1 MRTQH
6 HQPPVDTVV
15 FDLGNVLIRW
25 NPRNLY
31 RKLFG
36 ADVRAMET
44 FLSEV
49 CNSAW
54 NEEQDRGRTWQAGVA
69 EAIARHPAQ
78 ETFIRAYQER
88 WEETLDGAIEET
100 VEILDE
106 LHGKGVRL
114 LALTNWSAETF
125 PIALER
131 FEFLQRF
138 EGIVVS
144 GVEGLIKPSPEIF
157 QLLQSRYDVD
167 SRRAVF
173 IDDHL
178 PNIEGA
184 RRMGFHAIQFF
195 NAGQL
200 REDLSKFGLI
210 DASDVTV

>member
-1 MRTQH
+1 MSAQH
-6 HQPPVDTVV
+6 HQSPINTAV

-36 ADVRAMET
+36 ADVRAMEA

-54 NEEQDRGRTWQAGVA
+54 NEEQDRGRTWQAA
-69 EAIARHPAQ
+69 IEEAIARHPAQ
-78 ETFIRAYQER
+78 ESLIRAYHER

-106 LHGKGVRL
+106 LHARGVRL

-138 EGIVVS
+138 EGILVS
-144 GVEGLIKPSPEIF
+144 GIEGVIKPSPEIF
-157 QLLQSRYDVD
+157 QLLMSRYDVD

-184 RRMGFHAIQFF
+184 RRMGFHALQFF
-195 NAGQL
+195 NAQQL
-200 REDLSKFGLI
+200 REELTELELLP
-210 DASDVTV
+210 VRQNP

>member
-1 MRTQH
+1 MTAH
-6 HQPPVDTVV
+6 PHPITFNTAV

-31 RKLFG
+31 KKLFG
-36 ADVRAMET
+36 DDVEGMEA
-44 FLSEV
+44 FLTEV
-49 CNSAW
+49 CHSAW
-54 NEEQDRGRTWQAGVA
+54 NEEQDRGRTWQAA
-69 EAIARHPAQ
+69 TEEAIARHPGQ
-78 ETFIRAYQER
+78 EMLIRAYRER

-106 LHGKGVRL
+106 LQANGIRL

-144 GVEGLIKPSPEIF
+144 GVEGVIKPSPEIF
-157 QLLQSRYDVD
+157 QLLTSRYDVD
-167 SRRAVF
+167 RTRAVF

-184 RRMGFHAIQFF
+184 RREGFQAVQFF
-195 NAGQL
+195 DAAQL
-200 REDLSKFGLI
+200 RRDLVALGLPVKA
-210 DASDVTV
+210 D